1 MADAMDLGE
10 RPVSPAERPQPR
22 PVRSPARSAQ
32 IRIQN
37 RRRAYLDK
45 NPDYFKSLEHELVD
59 PLLYDSLIRRFQSAE
74 EREQEGRKKGWS
86 RVLEVDLRRGE
97 AKLAQLKES
106 SSNKGQETTSDQP
119 SSSSQAHPTTSA
131 AAPATSTLPVGL
143 EEVLLQDEAQTT
155 TKPES
160 QEEGRQ
166 RWDDFIRNRFIL
178 GHDEEFDYGPVD
190 GNDAFDELERRDE
203 EEAWFGDEEP
213 SWVGEGDEATTAAED
228 TSKLQGETGLQD
240 F

>member
-1 MADAMDLGE
+1 MADLMSLD
-10 RPVSPAERPQPR
+10 RPVSPAADRPQPR

-74 EREQEGRKKGWS
+74 ERELEGRKKGWS

-97 AKLAQLKES
+97 AKLSQLKES
-106 SSNKGQETTSDQP
+106 SATNRQESASVQA
-119 SSSSQAHPTTSA
+119 SSSQANPA
-131 AAPATSTLPVGL
+131 AAATTTLPVGL
-143 EEVLLQDEAQTT
+143 GEVLLQDEAQTNS
-155 TKPES
+155 KPES
-160 QEEGRQ
+160 QEEGQQ

-178 GHDEEFDYGPVD
+178 GHDEDFDYRPVD
-190 GNDAFDELERRDE
+190 GNDAFDELERQDE

-213 SWVGEGDEATTAAED
+213 SWIGEEGDDDEATA
-228 TSKLQGETGLQD
+228 SKDKSRLQGETGLQD

>member
-1 MADAMDLGE
+1 MADLMSLD
-10 RPVSPAERPQPR
+10 RPVSPAGRPQPR

-45 NPDYFKSLEHELVD
+45 NPDYFRSLEHELVD

-74 EREQEGRKKGWS
+74 ERELEGRKKGWS

-97 AKLAQLKES
+97 AKLSQLKES
-106 SSNKGQETTSDQP
+106 SASNGQESASGQP
-119 SSSSQAHPTTSA
+119 SSSQANPTA
-131 AAPATSTLPVGL
+131 AAATATTTTLPVGL
-143 EEVLLQDEAQTT
+143 GEVLLQDEAQTSS
-155 TKPES
+155 KPES
-160 QEEGRQ
+160 QEEGQQ

-178 GHDEEFDYGPVD
+178 GHDEDFDYGPVD
-190 GNDAFDELERRDE
+190 GNDAFDELERQDE

-213 SWVGEGDEATTAAED
+213 SWIGEEEDEATA
-228 TSKLQGETGLQD
+228 SKDKSRLQGETGLQD

>member
-1 MADAMDLGE
+1 MDLEE
-10 RPVSPAERPQPR
+10 RPVSPADRPQPR

-97 AKLAQLKES
+97 AKLAQLSES
-106 SSNKGQETTSDQP
+106 SSPDKGQETTAGQP
-119 SSSSQAHPTTSA
+119 SSSQAGTALA
-131 AAPATSTLPVGL
+131 AAATAALPVGL
-143 EEVLLQDEAQTT
+143 EEVLPQDEAQANG
-155 TKPES
+155 KPES

-166 RWDDFIRNRFIL
+166 RWDEFIRNRFIL

-213 SWVGEGDEATTAAED
+213 SWVGGEDEATASED
-228 TSKLQGETGLQD
+228 KSRLQGETGLQD

>member
-1 MADAMDLGE
+1 MADPMSLD
-10 RPVSPAERPQPR
+10 RPVSPADRPQPR

-45 NPDYFKSLEHELVD
+45 NPNYFKSLEHELVD

-86 RVLEVDLRRGE
+86 RVLE
-97 AKLAQLKES
+97 S
-106 SSNKGQETTSDQP
+106 SHNSNGQENAVGQP
-119 SSSSQAHPTTSA
+119 SGQAARPVA
-131 AAPATSTLPVGL
+131 AATVATITLPVGL
-143 EEVLLQDEAQTT
+143 GDVLLQDEVQTNS
-155 TKPES
+155 KPES
-160 QEEGRQ
+160 QEEGQQ

-178 GHDEEFDYGPVD
+178 GHDDDFDYGPVD
-190 GNDAFDELERRDE
+190 GNDAFDELERQDE

-213 SWVGEGDEATTAAED
+213 SWISEEEDEAIASNEK
-228 TSKLQGETGLQD
+228 SRLQGETGLQD